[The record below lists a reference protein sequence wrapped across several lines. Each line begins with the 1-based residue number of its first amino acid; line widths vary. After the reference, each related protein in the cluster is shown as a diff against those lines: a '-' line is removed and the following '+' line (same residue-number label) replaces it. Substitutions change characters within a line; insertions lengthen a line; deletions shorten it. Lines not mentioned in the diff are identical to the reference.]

1 VADPVVPG
9 VGWAVLHLFC
19 KAGPGVDGQ
28 AVVSAVKGHQTDNEQ
43 VVTAAMLG
51 HKADVGLM
59 ALGPDLWRLRGLQTE
74 LQSAGLQVVDSYV
87 SITEVSEYA
96 QAMPEDLK
104 RPRLYPRLPPE
115 GKRALCFYPMSK
127 RRNVGQNWYAE
138 PYERREALM
147 HGHGATGRT
156 FAGRVLQVI
165 TASTGLDDFEW
176 GVTLFANGPD
186 DLKDVVYTMRYDE
199 ASAVYAEF
207 GPFYTGVVAGVEEVL
222 AGVGLR

>member
-1 VADPVVPG
+1 VTDPVVPDT
-9 VGWAVLHLFC
+9 GWAVLHLFC
-19 KAGPGVDGQ
+19 KAGPAVDAQ
-28 AVVSAVKGHQTDNEQ
+28 AVVSAVKAHQGDDEQ

-51 HKADVGLM
+51 HKADAAFM
-59 ALGPDLWRLRGLQTE
+59 ALAPDLWRLRGLQTA
-74 LQSAGLQVVDSYV
+74 LQAAGLQVVDSYV

-96 QAMPEDLK
+96 QGMPEDLK

-115 GKRALCFYPMSK
+115 GKRAFCFYPMSK

-156 FAGRVLQVI
+156 FAGRILQVI

-207 GPFYTGVVAGVEEVL
+207 GPFYTGVVGGIDDVL